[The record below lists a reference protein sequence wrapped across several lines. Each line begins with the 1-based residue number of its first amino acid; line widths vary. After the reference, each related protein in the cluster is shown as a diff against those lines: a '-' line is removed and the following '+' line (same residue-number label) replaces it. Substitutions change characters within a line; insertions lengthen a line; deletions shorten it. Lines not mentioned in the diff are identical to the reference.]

1 MRCRSRRSSSATVCS
16 DPMPGPLRPVT
27 PRRSERGGSASAAGF
42 SLLEV
47 MVALFILSVGLG
59 WILKGISA
67 GLEARDK
74 AAREGRR
81 SAIAERLL
89 LELQQEQ
96 TAPEEPEEGE
106 EGDCRWRI
114 ESEDKPPASTQSGE
128 PPWTEPLKVK
138 LTITCGTEEPWE
150 LTTLLPAP

>member
-1 MRCRSRRSSSATVCS
+1 MA
-16 DPMPGPLRPVT
+16 GPLRPVT
-27 PRRSERGGSASAAGF
+27 PRRSERGGWASAAGF

-74 AAREGRR
+74 AAKEGRK
-81 SAIAERLL
+81 SAIAARLL
-89 LELQQEQ
+89 QAQ

-114 ESEDKPPASTQSGE
+114 ESEEKPPASTQSGQL
-128 PPWTEPLKVK
+128 PWTEPLKVK
-138 LTITCGTEEPWE
+138 LTIACATEGPWE